1 MKVLVIKN
9 DNTSAEVRLVWREDG
24 EDVKLMI
31 VEDEMGELRYAH
43 RDTLRSMNGE
53 YKWLLGMRVLSLDG
67 CLVSR
72 YETRKEMS
80 NKMSGP
86 WWEQPWRWV
95 TRRSSRERDGRAL
108 GEEWIAE
115 NSKNKGDDSS

>member
-31 VEDEMGELRYAH
+31 VEDEAGELRYAH
-43 RDTLRSMNGE
+43 RFTIRQMNGE
-53 YKWLLGMRVLSLDG
+53 FIWTLGMRVLSLDG

-72 YETRKEMS
+72 YEARKEMS
-80 NKMSGP
+80 NKMSG
-86 WWEQPWRWV
+86 
-95 TRRSSRERDGRAL
+95 DGRAL
-108 GEEWIAE
+108 GEAWIAE
-115 NSKNKGDDSS
+115 NKGGDSS